1 MLPCLVLD
9 QSAKTVFVQVVGNSR
24 TIPLSKVI
32 GWAKEGDRVRVLMG
46 YNWHLG
52 TVLGGET
59 LRVDLDKLGIV
70 RIWKAGVLKPL
81 YVPPTAQV
89 GVLEIPDIEPDNKAI
104 AIIESPKH

>member
-1 MLPCLVLD
+1 MVPHLVLD
-9 QSAKTVFVQVVGNSR
+9 QSDETVIVQVEGTAR

-52 TVLGGET
+52 TVLGGEI

-89 GVLEIPDIEPDNKAI
+89 GVLEIPDIEPDNEAI
-104 AIIESPKH
+104 AALRAAQ